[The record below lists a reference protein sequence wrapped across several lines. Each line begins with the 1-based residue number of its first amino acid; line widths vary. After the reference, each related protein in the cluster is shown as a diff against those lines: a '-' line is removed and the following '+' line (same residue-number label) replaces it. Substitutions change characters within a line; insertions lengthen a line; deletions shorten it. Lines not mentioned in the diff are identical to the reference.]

1 MSAGFPPGEQETLS
15 YPKPDTEAHFLHMND
30 YSISL
35 AK

>member
-15 YPKPDTEAHFLHMND
+15 YPKPDTESHMND